1 MSDWFSKI
9 VSSPIGTL
17 FTNLGSGIV
26 SAFLGAKND
35 TETNWSPVSGWFS
48 TNVKSKI
55 VALFTKGSF
64 TTIGSD
70 SVTGLKEGLLS
81 VNLPVLQPMVE
92 LIKKGWST
100 VANWISTDKMGGDV
114 TKGIGVTNTS
124 AWSSIG
130 SWITNNKMGG
140 SVTKTITPG
149 LLWASIAAWLLDGM
163 LGGTVTKTV
172 ELTMKKS
179 ADCPSLNTALDI
191 SDWTRTCY
199 VKLAKSSSNKSL
211 NDTLGIT
218 DWTRTCY
225 IKLKKSSGTSVTF
238 SGTVSGNSIT
248 FKKDGGFVPTGQM
261 FVAREAGPELVGSI
275 GGRTAVAN
283 NDQIVDA
290 VSIGVY
296 QAVSAAMGGNGGGE
310 PARINVYLDGEKIY
324 ENQQKIARNRG
335 YDLGMGAF
343 SHG

>member
-1 MSDWFSKI
+1 M
-9 VSSPIGTL
+9 G
-17 FTNLGSGIV
+17 N
-26 SAFLGAKND
+26 
-35 TETNWSPVSGWFS
+35 
-48 TNVKSKI
+48 TNV
-55 VALFTKGSF
+55 TK
-64 TTIGSD
+64 TIGI
-70 SVTGLKEGLLS
+70 TQGWGFLTIAAWLLTAAI
-81 VNLPVLQPMVE
+81 L
-92 LIKKGWST
+92 
-100 VANWISTDKMGGDV
+100 GGDV
-114 TKGIGVTNTS
+114 TKEVKAS
-124 AWSSIG
+124 LVKDP
-130 SWITNNKMGG
+130 NNK
-140 SVTKTITPG
+140 
-149 LLWASIAAWLLDGM
+149 
-163 LGGTVTKTV
+163 
-172 ELTMKKS
+172 
-179 ADCPSLNTALDI
+179 SLNDTLGI
-191 SDWTRTCY
+191 TDWTRTCY

-225 IKLKKSSGTSVTF
+225 IKLAKSSGTKVTF
-238 SGTVSGNSIT
+238 TGTVSGNSIT

-296 QAVSAAMGGNGGGE
+296 QAVSAAMGGNDGGE